1 MSTSTI
7 VAQATPPGIGGIAV
21 IRLSGSDSFAIAA
34 QVFRPASRTKTVAA
48 AKGYTCMYGQ
58 FFADTA
64 RIDDGIATF
73 FRAPHSYTGEDVV
86 ELSCHGGSVLAARLI
101 EACVQHGAAPAA
113 AGEYTKRAFLN
124 GRISLTQAEA
134 VMDVISADGRTGAQL
149 AQTALT
155 GALAAK
161 IDACKQALLA
171 LAGHMAAWV
180 DFPEEDVPALEA
192 EHLTKTLC
200 ATQATLQALVH
211 SYAAGNVLRH
221 GVDVAIVGSPNVGK
235 STLLNLLAGFQRVI
249 VTPIA
254 GTTRDVVEQPVTLA
268 GVRLNLFDTAG
279 LRDTGDVVEAEGIR
293 RSHQTLQTAGLVL
306 AVFDASAATTAQDMK
321 LASLCAEKP
330 AIAIINKTDLAPAFD
345 EAQIAPCFR
354 AVVRISAG
362 TGDGLPA
369 LEAAVAEVLGVA
381 NIDPSAPA
389 LVSQRQY
396 AQAVDALSA
405 IQDALLA
412 LQEGFGLDAVT
423 VCVDDALAALCRLSG
438 EDASEAVIEEV
449 FASFCVGK

>member
-1 MSTSTI
+1 MPTSTI

-21 IRLSGSDSFAIAA
+21 VRLSGAESFAIAA
-34 QVFRPASRTKTVAA
+34 QVFHPASRTKKVAD
-48 AKGYTCMYGQ
+48 AKGYTCMYGE
-58 FFADTA
+58 FFAADT

-86 ELSCHGGSVLAARLI
+86 ELSCHGGSVLAQRLI
-101 EACVQHGAAPAA
+101 EACIQQGAAPAG

-134 VMDVISADGRTGAQL
+134 VMDVISADGRSGAQL
-149 AQTALT
+149 AQNALT

-161 IDACKQALLA
+161 IDGCKQTLLT

-180 DFPEEDVPALEA
+180 DFPEEDVPALET
-192 EHLTKTLC
+192 EHLTTTL
-200 ATQATLQALVH
+200 AEMRSTLAGLVQG
-211 SYAAGNVLRH
+211 YAAGNVLRH
-221 GVDVAIVGSPNVGK
+221 GVDTAIVGSPNVGK
-235 STLLNLLAGFQRVI
+235 STLLNLLAGFERVI

-279 LRDTGDVVEAEGIR
+279 LRDTGDIVEAEGIR
-293 RSHQTLQTAGLVL
+293 RSRQTLQSAGLVL
-306 AVFDASAATTAQDMK
+306 AVFDASAQATQQDK
-321 LASLCAEKP
+321 ELAVLCADRP
-330 AIAIINKTDLAPAFD
+330 AVAIVNKTDLAQTFD
-345 EAQIAPCFR
+345 ETQVAECFK
-354 AVVRISAG
+354 AVVHISAEKG
-362 TGDGLPA
+362 EGVA
-369 LEAAVAEVLGVA
+369 QLERAVAEVLGVA
-381 NIDPSAPA
+381 SIDPSAPC

-396 AQAVDALSA
+396 AQAVDALAA
-405 IQDALLA
+405 IEDAMVAVQD
-412 LQEGFGLDAVT
+412 GFGLDAVT